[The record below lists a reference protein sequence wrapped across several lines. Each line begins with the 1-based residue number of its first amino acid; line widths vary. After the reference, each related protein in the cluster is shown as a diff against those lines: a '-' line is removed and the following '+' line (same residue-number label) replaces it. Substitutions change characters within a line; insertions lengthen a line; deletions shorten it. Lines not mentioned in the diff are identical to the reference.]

1 MIIADTM
8 AWADFISHGDD
19 HLQGLLTSEA
29 TLLHPYRGVG
39 LVHAHLLASALL
51 PENARLWTRDPRL
64 LTVAARLGIAYPA
77 A

>member
-1 MIIADTM
+1 M

-19 HLQGLLTSEA
+19 RLQGLLTSEA

-39 LVHAHLLASALL
+39 LGHAHLLASALL
-51 PENARLWTRDPRL
+51 HENARLWTRDRRL